1 MTELALVVAMA
12 RNGVIGRSGA
22 LPWRLPEDM
31 KHFRSLTLG
40 KPILMGRRTFE
51 SIGRSLPE
59 RRNLVLTRHADSSWH
74 GVEAVD
80 SLDAALDLVKG
91 APELM
96 VIGGAE
102 VYLLALPRA
111 HRIHLT
117 RVLADV
123 EGDTRLDWRLGEQWR
138 EVECVHRPADT
149 RNRYDMDFVTLERQG

>member
-59 RRNLVLTRHADSSWH
+59 RRNLVLTRHPDSSWH
-74 GVEAVD
+74 GVEAVG
-80 SLDAALDLVKG
+80 SLDAALDLVEG

-111 HRIHLT
+111 RRIHLT

-138 EVECVHRPADT
+138 EIECVHRPADT